1 MMSPSPCGPGDSH
14 DLECEEFLGE
24 VYLYLDSECDEVR
37 RAQLQQHM
45 AQCPG
50 CLDKYGLERDIKAL
64 VGRCCGGERAPEN
77 LRSRVQA
84 QIRSAVS
91 IDHAETLMTDGSS
104 YIRSSRT
111 TIRYESRPID
121 PSSDER
127 PR

>member
-1 MMSPSPCGPGDSH
+1 MMSPSPGGPGDSH
-14 DLECEEFLGE
+14 DLECEEFLAE
-24 VYLYLDSECDEVR
+24 VYLYLDSECDEAR

-45 AQCPG
+45 TECPG

-64 VGRCCGGERAPEN
+64 VGRCGGGERAPEN

-91 IDHAETLMTDGSS
+91 IDHAETLATDGSS
-104 YIRSSRT
+104 YVRSSRT
-111 TIRYESRPID
+111 TIRVESRLVEP
-121 PSSDER
+121 PSDEG